1 MNSGNPV
8 VTSQI
13 PKVFNAVAA
22 AIEHGSIEGKTLA
35 RVVQTTKGLLG
46 ALPAGEAQRLLWAMS
61 PERQRAVAEKFE

>member
-1 MNSGNPV
+1 MNSGNPA

-46 ALPAGEAQRLLWAMS
+46 AIPATEAQGLFHAMP